1 MEHIFATSAIIQNAV
16 HNGLPLSVTFLDLK
30 NAFGSVP
37 HQLIKGMLTHIK
49 VPMEVRSYV
58 SSAYSQLTARVV
70 TKNWT
75 TPSFA
80 IERGVF
86 QGDTLSPLIFL
97 IAFNPIIQLAQSL
110 STCGFR
116 LKVSDPTSHKLP
128 EVNSHLYV
136 QWDEKDSDEPQG
148 WYLAKITS
156 VESDGTATVLYR
168 KGKTLE
174 TFNLSEVNWFSAPGN
189 GKWYLS
195 RLPSTLDTKCSKPH
209 KVKGFA
215 DDLSVFSSSMK
226 DHEVALQSIDN
237 CCSNLNLTLKP
248 SKCVSFVYDGKKVL
262 NNATF
267 LLGNGSS
274 RNISSGPTKFLG
286 HTLCHNPTTTAKQS
300 GRRFMNSFLEKL
312 DNLDTSPIRREYK
325 LWILRRFL
333 VPSFHF
339 VLAVDVIPES
349 CIKKVQ
355 SQCAKRIKVWLGLT
369 KGVTNAVIHHPNVI
383 DIPTISEYRT
393 KAKLTLLSSILTSKD
408 PMITEI
414 SELLLDQD
422 FATSQR

>member
-1 MEHIFATSAIIQNAV
+1 MRYIIYDRQILL
-16 HNGLPLSVTFLDLK
+16 NGLY
-30 NAFGSVP
+30 
-37 HQLIKGMLTHIK
+37 M
-49 VPMEVRSYV
+49 
-58 SSAYSQLTARVV
+58 AYTMH
-70 TKNWT
+70 TDC
-75 TPSFA
+75 
-80 IERGVF
+80 ERGVF
-86 QGDTLSPLIFL
+86 QADTLSPLIFL
-97 IAFNPIIQLAQSL
+97 IVFIQLAQSL

-116 LKVSDPTSHKLP
+116 LKLSDPTSHKLP

-195 RLPSTLDTKCSKPH
+195 RLPSTLDISNTKCSKPH

-237 CCSNLNLTLKP
+237 CCSDLNLTLKP
-248 SKCVSFVYDGKKVL
+248 SKCVSTMGRNCSIMQHFHLETAPVETFHQVL
-262 NNATF
+262 LSFWGTSSVTTRLQQPNN
-267 LLGNGSS
+267 
-274 RNISSGPTKFLG
+274 RV
-286 HTLCHNPTTTAKQS
+286 
-300 GRRFMNSFLEKL
+300 RFMNSFL
-312 DNLDTSPIRREYK
+312 DNLDTSPIRGEYK

-355 SQCAKRIKVWLGLT
+355 SQCTKRIKVWLGLT
-369 KGVTNAVIHHPNVI
+369 NMGCRLCQNVFFL
-383 DIPTISEYRT
+383 R
-393 KAKLTLLSSILTSKD
+393 LHSK
-408 PMITEI
+408 
-414 SELLLDQD
+414 
-422 FATSQR
+422 RVNV